1 MIFFYFGKFKNF
13 STLETYSFSLF
24 IGGVFAVQSFL
35 VIGGFLT
42 AYLQMKRME
51 KDKDSSLKVF
61 LKGILGRY
69 IRFAVVMALAVL
81 IHSTWL
87 YRLGSGP
94 FWDRINFT
102 ERQFCRDNGWTN
114 LLFLDNYINSDRK
127 CLIHRLGMKF
137 EIVN

>member
-1 MIFFYFGKFKNF
+1 M
-13 STLETYSFSLF
+13 
-24 IGGVFAVQSFL
+24 QSFL

-51 KDKDSSLKVF
+51 DGKDSSLKVF

-69 IRFAVVMALAVL
+69 IRLTVVMALAVL

-94 FWDRINFT
+94 FWDRLTFT
-102 ERQFCRDNGWTN
+102 DKQFCRDNGWTN
-114 LLFLDNYINSDRK
+114 LLYLDNYINSDRK
-127 CLIHRLGMKF
+127 CLIHGLEN
-137 EIVN
+137 EI